1 MSNDEF
7 TFEVRRSVTIGVL
20 SCKKCGAKET
30 NAKHWL
36 LGHKQTSKFRYEW
49 EDNNKVF
56 FCKGC
61 NVSASEGVEEKPV
74 MINVDLSY
82 IRAEIDTLIGRALI
96 NSSKRSTS
104 LIGVAKQR
112 RIRKDEIIPEYN
124 EKIDVNLRK
133 IKDT

>member
-7 TFEVRRSVTIGVL
+7 TFEVRRSVTLGVL
-20 SCKKCGAKET
+20 LCNNCGAKET
-30 NAKHWL
+30 NTKNWL
-36 LGHKQTSKFRYEW
+36 LGYKQNSKFRHEW
-49 EDNNKVF
+49 EDNDKVF

-61 NVSASEGVEEKPV
+61 NERASEGVEEKPV

-82 IRAEIDTLIGRALI
+82 LRAEIDTLIGRALI